1 MPRRQTRRKGKKSL
15 KKRKY
20 TRRNK
25 QKGGM

>member
-1 MPRRQTRRKGKKSL
+1 MPRRQTRRKSKKIY